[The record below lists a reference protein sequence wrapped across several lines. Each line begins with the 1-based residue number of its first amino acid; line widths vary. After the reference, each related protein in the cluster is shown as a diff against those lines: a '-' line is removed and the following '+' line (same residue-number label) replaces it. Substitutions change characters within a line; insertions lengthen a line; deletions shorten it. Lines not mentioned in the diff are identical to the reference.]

1 VNEGGRPFQV
11 LDNVTITGTQL
22 VVELST
28 AGTTKAVIAD
38 AVSIELQ

>member
-1 VNEGGRPFQV
+1 
-11 LDNVTITGTQL
+11 L

-38 AVSIELQ
+38 AVRIAQQF